1 MEVVLVKEL
10 TEEWAIIPSHRHYA
24 ISSFGQVRNLKT
36 GNLLKWQSSK
46 RGTGSV
52 FVDLIKDKKHTSVML
67 HILVARCFIGERPPC
82 TKLVHRSGDVKNP
95 RVDNLQYFY
104 TDGYGRTE
112 KKRYVPESSKV
123 VHVRSYGQR
132 SDDPK
137 NLSCIRSRNKRSDD
151 NTTYPPDVMDGT
163 SQPGK
168 LM

>member
-1 MEVVLVKEL
+1 MKEL
-10 TEEWAIIPSHRHYA
+10 IEEWAIIPGHRHYA

-46 RGTGSV
+46 RGTGAV
-52 FVDLIKDKKHTSVML
+52 FVDLMKDKKHTSAMI
-67 HILVARCFIGERPPC
+67 HTLVARCFIGERPPC
-82 TKLVHRSGDVKNP
+82 TRLVHRNGDVMNP

-104 TDGYGRTE
+104 TDGHGRVE
-112 KKRYVPESSKV
+112 RKRYVSESNKITYVKS
-123 VHVRSYGQR
+123 HGQR

-137 NLSCIRSRNKRSDD
+137 NLTCVRVRNKRSDD
-151 NTTYPPDVMDGT
+151 GTLYPPDVMDGT